1 MSRLNGGVMLG
12 IALAFGA
19 GAPAALAQ
27 DASKANPPVRN
38 VTKTLLGSEAQKECF
53 PLNNQQRLHYRFRS
67 DGPLDFKLS
76 HQEDAEVIDFR
87 RARTAGET
95 GTFAPSKS
103 ADHCLVWTNTGSK
116 AATLHYEFERA
127 RK

>member
-1 MSRLNGGVMLG
+1 MVVRIAARTVLAVL
-12 IALAFGA
+12 ALALSCGN
-19 GAPAALAQ
+19 ALAQ
-27 DASKANPPVRN
+27 DSSTAIPPARN

-76 HQEDAEVIDFR
+76 HQEDAEVIDIR

-103 ADHCLVWTNTGSK
+103 ADHCLVWTNTGRK
-116 AATLHYEFERA
+116 AVTLRYEFRRG

>member
-1 MSRLNGGVMLG
+1 MVARIVARTVLAVL
-12 IALAFGA
+12 ALALSCGT
-19 GAPAALAQ
+19 ALAQ
-27 DASKANPPVRN
+27 DSSKAKPPVRN

-53 PLNNQQRLHYRFRS
+53 PLNNQQRLHYRFSADR
-67 DGPLDFKLS
+67 PLDFKLS
-76 HQEDAEVIDFR
+76 HQEEAEVIDIR

-95 GTFAPSKS
+95 GTFVPSKS

-116 AATLHYEFERA
+116 AVTLRYEFQRG